1 MGISHGFSATG
12 SHVYQNMSACPP
24 GAGAYESGQ
33 GESPSWFSVFPD
45 IAILGPYA
53 QTPQVSNMY
62 LISYMLYFILVLF
75 FAFFLLLVWMISL
88 ESNIFGTDWN
98 GNQPPVAMFLYIYD
112 IYMCVYYINVY
123 HFYTINTYI

>member
-75 FAFFLLLVWMISL
+75 FRFLSALSL
-88 ESNIFGTDWN
+88 DDLTWK
-98 GNQPPVAMFLYIYD
+98 
-112 IYMCVYYINVY
+112 
-123 HFYTINTYI
+123 